1 MPLAPVND
9 DGTQLHYEDTGV
21 PPGCPGY
28 ITLVLI
34 HGAIFNGAT
43 FKLMFPQAVEHGMRL
58 VAVNMRDYRGSTPYT
73 DTDIEALGS
82 DDPERQQSMIRAR
95 GLEIASFLVWFV
107 RKENIPAYAAD
118 SGTGGLSL
126 LGWSWGNVVTMAFMA
141 QASELSKDTRCLLD
155 VYMRSLI
162 ILDSARQ
169 GLGVPAA
176 VMEGLDSTG
185 SDTDIPP
192 EPDER
197 WLSWTVHYAHSKP
210 VLDAFPSVLIED
222 LRTGVAHSPV
232 AAPLPEHTSSKNRMK
247 RDLDDITDPSVFDRA
262 QRLYNDVDAV
272 LYGDNV
278 RLALMSASTWPR
290 LRVNLI
296 WCDASVPETV
306 FSSWYL
312 ANRVEKDWPKNAR
325 SVKVVRFENANHF
338 PHWYQPGRTME
349 LLANI
354 A

>member
-1 MPLAPVND
+1 LYY
-9 DGTQLHYEDTGV
+9 GDTGV

-28 ITLVLI
+28 RTLVLI

-43 FKLMFPQAVEHGMRL
+43 FKLMFPHAVEYGMRL

-73 DTDIEALGS
+73 DSDIEALGS
-82 DDPERQQSMIRAR
+82 ENPERQQSMIRAR
-95 GLEIASFLVWFV
+95 GLEIASFLDWFI
-107 RKENIPAYAAD
+107 RKENIPAFALD

-126 LGWSWGNVVTMAFMA
+126 LAWSWGNVVTMAFMA
-141 QASELSKDTRCLLD
+141 QASELPRDTRCLLD
-155 VYMRSLI
+155 VTFRSLI

-176 VMEGLDSTG
+176 VMEGLDSPG
-185 SDTDIPP
+185 SDTDTPK
-192 EPDER
+192 PDER
-197 WLSWTVHYAHSKP
+197 WLSWTVFYAHSKP
-210 VLDAFPSVLIED
+210 VLDAFPSVIIED
-222 LRTGVAHSPV
+222 IRTGVAHSPV
-232 AAPLPEHTSSKNRMK
+232 AAPLPAHTSSKDRMI
-247 RDLDDITDPSVFDRA
+247 RELDEIIDPSVFDRA
-262 QRLYNDVDAV
+262 QRLYNDVDAA

-278 RLALMSASTWPR
+278 RLALMSASTWPH
-290 LRVNLI
+290 LRVNLV

-306 FSSWYL
+306 FSAWHL

-325 SVKVVRFENANHF
+325 SVNVVRFENANHF

-349 LLANI
+349 LLAKI